1 MRDKFKISDI
11 KEADITFTKSGKNN
25 FDYTLRIKT
34 RYTIWV
40 RPIVLENKRRS
51 YGK

>member
-11 KEADITFTKSGKNN
+11 KEADITFTKSRKNN

-34 RYTIWV
+34 K
-40 RPIVLENKRRS
+40 NKRYYLGETYSFR
-51 YGK
+51 K